1 MVNVYAALRASLR
14 GRSVDE
20 SSCKLRHLMKS
31 LPPRNRV
38 KICVHD
44 KPVSPHRGRFMVR
57 GGVRFFLHA
66 IPVHSISTV
75 FSSNYLH
82 AME

>member
-44 KPVSPHRGRFMVR
+44 KHRGRFMVR
-57 GGVRFFLHA
+57 DGVRFFLHA